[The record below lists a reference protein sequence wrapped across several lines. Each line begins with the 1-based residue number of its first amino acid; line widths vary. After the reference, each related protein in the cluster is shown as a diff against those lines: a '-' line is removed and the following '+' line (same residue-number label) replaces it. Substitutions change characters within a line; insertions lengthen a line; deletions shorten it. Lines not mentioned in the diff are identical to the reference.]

1 MAYKFSERGSRPVS
15 LIVIHTAE
23 GARTAAAL
31 GAYFIRADV
40 QASSHVGI
48 DGSSTLQYVPY
59 DKAAWTTRSANP
71 ISESAEMCA
80 FARWTRDQWLSVGV
94 VDGVVNP
101 RAMVSRAAAWARSR
115 ALARGIPLAR
125 LTPVQVGQNAWGLI
139 DHYAWTIG
147 KKDGTHTDVGGNFPW
162 DVFMQEVTAGA
173 EGELVATAKE
183 IDDIATAV
191 TNKVWSMA
199 GWHPDVEGGIKM
211 GDQVAYTNHYAN
223 MIPGLVA
230 AVAAIANDQ
239 DITPD
244 ALKTIM
250 SDAIAEHTP
259 SAEQIALAL
268 KDQLNAELGETV
280 RQLFAET
287 MKSDD
292 AAEAD
297 ALSDLFLTKLTAKLA
312 GQKEVA

>member
-1 MAYKFSERGSRPVS
+1 MAYKYSERGGRPVS

-31 GAYFIRADV
+31 GAYFIRPDV

-48 DGSSTLQYVPY
+48 DSSSTLQFVPY
-59 DKAAWTTRSANP
+59 DKAAWTVRSGNP
-71 ISESAEMCA
+71 ISENAELCA
-80 FARWTRDQWLSVGV
+80 FARWTRAQWLSTGI

-101 RAMVSRAAAWARSR
+101 RVMVSRAATWARFR
-115 ALARGIPLAR
+115 ALARGIPLTR

-147 KKDGTHTDVGGNFPW
+147 KKDGTHTDVGGGFPW
-162 DVFMQEVTAGA
+162 DVFMQEVTSGAG
-173 EGELVATAKE
+173 GEFVATAQE

-199 GWHPDVEGGIKM
+199 GWHPDVPSGIKM

-230 AVAAIANDQ
+230 AVAAIAKNQ

-244 ALKTIM
+244 ALKTVVNA
-250 SDAIAEHTP
+250 AIAEHSP
-259 SAEQIALAL
+259 SAEQVAAAL
-268 KDQLNAELGETV
+268 KDQLTAQLGETV

-287 MKSDD
+287 MQGDD

-297 ALSDLFLTKLTAKLA
+297 ALSDRFLAKLTAKLTSQTRTA
-312 GQKEVA
+312 

>member
-1 MAYKFSERGSRPVS
+1 MAYKYSERGSHPVS
-15 LIVIHTAE
+15 LIALHSAE

-31 GAYFIRADV
+31 GAYFQRADV

-48 DGSSTLQYVPY
+48 DGSNTLQFVPY
-59 DKAAWTTRSANP
+59 AKAAWTLRSGNP
-71 ISESAEMCA
+71 ISENAEMCA
-80 FARWTRDQWLSVGV
+80 FARWTRAQWLSGGV

-101 RAMVSRAAAWARSR
+101 RAMVSRAATWARSR
-115 ALARGIPLAR
+115 ALARGIPLTR
-125 LTPVQVGQNAWGLI
+125 LTPIQVGQNSWGLI
-139 DHYAWTIG
+139 DHSAWTIG
-147 KKDGTHTDVGGNFPW
+147 KKDGTHTDVGGGFPW

-173 EGELVATAKE
+173 EGELVATAQE
-183 IDDIATAV
+183 IEDIATAV

-199 GWHPDVEGGIKM
+199 GWHPDVPAGIKM

-250 SDAIAEHTP
+250 SDAIAEHSPT
-259 SAEQIALAL
+259 AEQIALAL
-268 KDQLNAELGETV
+268 KDQLNAGLGETV

-287 MKSDD
+287 MKGDD

-297 ALSDLFLTKLTAKLA
+297 ALSERFLTMLTAKLV
-312 GQKEVA
+312 GQTEAA

>member
-1 MAYKFSERGSRPVS
+1 MAYKYSERGSRPVS

-48 DGSSTLQYVPY
+48 DGSSTLQFVAY

-80 FARWTRDQWLSVGV
+80 FSRWTRDQWLSSGT

-115 ALARGIPLAR
+115 ALARGIPLTR

-147 KKDGTHTDVGGNFPW
+147 KKDGTHTDVGGSFPW
-162 DVFMQEVTAGA
+162 DVFLQEVTAGA
-173 EGELVATAKE
+173 GGELVATAQE
-183 IDDIATAV
+183 IDAIATAV
-191 TNKVWSMA
+191 TNRVWSMP
-199 GWHPDVEGGIKM
+199 GWHPDVPAGIKM
-211 GDQVAYTNHYAN
+211 SDQVAYTNHYAN

-230 AVAAIANDQ
+230 AVAAVAKDQ

-244 ALKTIM
+244 ALKTVM
-250 SDAIAEHTP
+250 SEAIAEHTP
-259 SAEQIALAL
+259 SAEQIAAAL
-268 KDQLNAELGETV
+268 KDQLSTQLGETV

-287 MKSDD
+287 MKGDD
-292 AAEAD
+292 AAEAET
-297 ALSDLFLTKLTAKLA
+297 LSDRFLEKLTAKLA
-312 GQKEVA
+312 SQTEAA